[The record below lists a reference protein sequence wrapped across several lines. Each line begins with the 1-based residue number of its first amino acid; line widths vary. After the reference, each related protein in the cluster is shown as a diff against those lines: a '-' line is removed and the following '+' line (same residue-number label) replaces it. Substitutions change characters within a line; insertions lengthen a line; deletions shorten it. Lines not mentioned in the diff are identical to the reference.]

1 MQAGQHLQMLTAQPF
16 FAAIMGM
23 VLQGKLGIG
32 QPAAQRFG
40 IDAEAT
46 SRLGHR
52 HKGHGA
58 PPFTWCMEQEREPAW
73 ENSWE
78 NSREFSP
85 PHVPGNFPGKLPG
98 VLLERGTPGRSPQ
111 RLRRLFRDGDGDN
124 SQPNTGGCAETS
136 TTDRRAAQRWAQA
149 R

>member
-23 VLQGKLGIG
+23 DLQGKLGIV

-73 ENSWE
+73 ENTQEFSQEFSLNKCQEISLESSPEFSWE
-78 NSREFSP
+78 EERQGARHRGLAGFFATATVIIASP
-85 PHVPGNFPGKLPG
+85 ILVGAPKP
-98 VLLERGTPGRSPQ
+98 R
-111 RLRRLFRDGDGDN
+111 
-124 SQPNTGGCAETS
+124 
-136 TTDRRAAQRWAQA
+136 
-149 R
+149 